1 MSLKNAVSGASP
13 EFGVAI
19 VGAGERGIYVV
30 GVQLAA
36 LYRELRLR
44 VVGVQDVLP
53 QRAQLGADY
62 LTQVY
67 AEGGDDCQVG
77 VYDSLNA
84 ALADPAVDL
93 VIVTTHTNEH
103 LEPTVRA
110 LEAGKKVYLDKPIS
124 VSLSDALAIHAAEQ
138 KHKSPIIMGF
148 TRRYETPWVELARL
162 LNAGTI
168 GTLQMMLLRS
178 VIPYSRYLQR
188 WHRQQSLSGGA
199 LNDKCSHHFD
209 VLNWFTESNCDSVT
223 AIGGRSDVFKPDPT
237 APKRCREC
245 YRDCPYRA
253 RSGLIDQ
260 EEGLIGPLNESWV
273 EAQATIDRDDNCV
286 YLPGSDIIDHALVS
300 LKYQN
305 GVKASLFFTIFG
317 PWAPDQE
324 TLELVGSSGRMR
336 LERSSGSIDVIADY
350 GRRRE
355 TISFNDPGRESS
367 HYGADRH
374 LARTL
379 NAFCEGASPTVGVAE
394 GVASLRLVLAAQQSI
409 RENGAPVSPSEVR
422 DNPNG
427 GPTCY

>member
-1 MSLKNAVSGASP
+1 MSLNKTVSADTR

-53 QRAQLGADY
+53 KRAQLGAEY
-62 LTQVY
+62 LTQMY
-67 AEGGDDCQVG
+67 AEGGADCKVG
-77 VYDSLNA
+77 VYGSLDA
-84 ALADPAVDL
+84 VLADSAVQL
-93 VIVTTHTNEH
+93 VIVTTHTNQH

-138 KHKSPIIMGF
+138 KYKSPIIMGF
-148 TRRYETPWVELARL
+148 TRRYETPWLELAKL
-162 LNAGTI
+162 LSSGTI
-168 GTLQMMLLRS
+168 GALQLILLRS

-188 WHRQQSLSGGA
+188 WHRQQNLSGGA

-209 VLNWFTESNCDSVT
+209 VLNWFADSACSSVT
-223 AIGGRSDVFKPDPT
+223 AIGGRSDVFRPDPT

-260 EEGLIGPLNESWV
+260 EEGLTGTLNDSWV
-273 EAQATIDRDDNCV
+273 EAEATIDRDDNCV

-300 LKYQN
+300 LSYQN

-350 GRRRE
+350 GLRRE
-355 TISFNDPGRESS
+355 TIHFNDPSRASS

-379 NAFCEGASPTVGVAE
+379 SAFCEGAEPTVGVAE
-394 GVASLRLVLAAQQSI
+394 GIASLKLVLAAQQSI
-409 RENGAPVSPSEVR
+409 CDDGAPVSPDEVR

-427 GPTCY
+427 GPKCY